1 MESVSYST
9 SGFNDR
15 DVEAAL
21 DAIAAAGFDHVE
33 ICGQD
38 PHVDTPPEGQA
49 LQDFRAR
56 LEARGF
62 VGGTVHAPLR
72 RNVLGAPDE
81 EWRLEKVQVIT
92 SYLHFAA
99 AIGSTGLIIHPV
111 PNPIFVPDPERP
123 ELPGIMLE
131 ATWRS
136 LDALV
141 PVASE
146 CGVRMLL
153 ENLPYNCAYP
163 LLCME
168 ELRPMVDPY
177 PDEAV
182 GLVIDTGHA
191 WTIGR
196 DPAEQIRI
204 AGARLCGTH
213 IQDVDDENPQDN
225 HWLPGHGD
233 LDWVGIRAALKE
245 VEYAGFWTF
254 EVIVSRHDETPDE
267 LARLTRA
274 VAVEWGIV

>member
-56 LEARGF
+56 LEGRGF

-92 SYLHFAA
+92 SYLHFTA

-131 ATWRS
+131 ATRRS

-153 ENLPYNCAYP
+153 ENLPYDCAYP

-177 PDEAV
+177 PDEEV

-204 AGARLCGTH
+204 AGTRLCGTH
-213 IQDVDDENPQDN
+213 IQDVDHEDPQDN

-233 LDWVGIRAALKE
+233 LDWVGIWAALKE

-254 EVIVSRHDETPDE
+254 EVIVPRHDETPDE

-274 VAVEWGIV
+274 VAVEWGIM